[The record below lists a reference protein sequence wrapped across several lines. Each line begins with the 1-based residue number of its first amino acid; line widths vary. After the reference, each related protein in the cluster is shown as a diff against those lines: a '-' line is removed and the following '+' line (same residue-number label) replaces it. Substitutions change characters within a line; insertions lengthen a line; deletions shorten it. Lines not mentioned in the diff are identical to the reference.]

1 MAPQKPQRGTTLKL
15 DVPDQLVILLSNI
28 QKGENWG
35 TMVKMV
41 IRSKVSRWVI
51 MSVKSS
57 KLKIVSI
64 FAFFVPFATIGR
76 LNYKRL
82 FSIVLNLCQ
91 KKLF

>member
-1 MAPQKPQRGTTLKL
+1 MTPQKPHRGTTLKL
-15 DVPDQLVILLSNI
+15 DGPDQLVILLSNI

-51 MSVKSS
+51 ISVKSS

-64 FAFFVPFATIGR
+64 FAFFVPFATLIQW
-76 LNYKRL
+76 NYKRL
-82 FSIVLNLCQ
+82 SSMF
-91 KKLF
+91 